1 MDKNVI
7 KTKHWMVVII
17 LGIIFVS
24 MLIHFTDKP
33 LNRTK
38 INFSYEHS
46 EMGQI
51 KAPQPLATKK
61 NFFDGKL

>member
-1 MDKNVI
+1 MI

-17 LGIIFVS
+17 LSIIIVS

-46 EMGQI
+46 EMGQN
-51 KAPQPLATKK
+51 KATQPLETKK
-61 NFFDGKL
+61 NFLDGKS